1 MIKVITEKCTG
12 CSLCIKSCAYD
23 AITIVDKKAIIDLDK
38 CTLCGACVSAC
49 PFNAIEI
56 TKAEKPEI
64 DRSQYKGVFVF
75 AEQNIRKRSL
85 KILTVALGATMGAGL
100 LTFFKGNLFSGSIAA
115 ISRSFANAQI
125 NLNALTSLFGEMN
138 YGFLS
143 RLILGS
149 LEGFL
154 FGGLL
159 MIGFELFR
167 NHQEEKESKQPI
179 NLP

>member
-1 MIKVITEKCTG
+1 MVGGTIGGFLIGAFINVIGIDILKVLFGQQLIKITGAFEAAVLG
-12 CSLCIKSCAYD
+12 FWLSLA
-23 AITIVDKKAIIDLDK
+23 
-38 CTLCGACVSAC
+38 
-49 PFNAIEI
+49 
-56 TKAEKPEI
+56 
-64 DRSQYKGVFVF
+64 FVF

-167 NHQEEKESKQPI
+167 NNRQAKQSERPI